1 MFILDLSIILL
12 LGFFSGFIMEK
23 IKIPKLI
30 GMIIIGI
37 LIGPSFLNIISNEMI
52 SYSANLRMIALV
64 IILTRSGLSI
74 DYKKLKKAGLS
85 AFLMCFLPALFEII
99 GVLVLGPLLL
109 KISIIESLLL
119 GSVLA
124 AVSPAIIVPR
134 MIKLKQ
140 EGYGNEK
147 GIADIILTGA
157 SIDDIFVIVL
167 FYAFLSLNQ
176 SNQIDGST
184 IIKIPFQIM
193 LGLFIGLLSG
203 FLISMI
209 FKIVKTNLT
218 SKIIIVFSVSLL
230 LVGLEDLL
238 KHYIPYSGLVA
249 VIALGMMILIKDY
262 DTACEIENSY
272 KKIWQ
277 VFEIILFVLVGI
289 SLNFS
294 EALTY
299 GFMPALVIIGALIF
313 RMIGVFISL
322 IFSDLNKNEK
332 VFVMIS
338 YIAKATVQASIGPIA
353 LANNLPVGNLV
364 LTVAVL
370 SILISAPI
378 GALCIDLSYK
388 KLLTDDQI
396 IVI

>member
-1 MFILDLSIILL
+1 MFILDLAIILI
-12 LGFFSGFIMEK
+12 LGFISGFIMEK
-23 IKIPKLI
+23 IKLPKII

-37 LIGPSFLNIISNEMI
+37 LIGPSFLNIISSEMI
-52 SYSANLRMIALV
+52 SQSANLRMIALV

-85 AFLMCFLPALFEII
+85 AFLMCFIPAVFEII

-124 AVSPAIIVPR
+124 AVSPAIVVPR
-134 MIKLKQ
+134 MIKIKQ
-140 EGYGNEK
+140 EGYGIKK
-147 GIADIILTGA
+147 GISDIILTGA
-157 SIDDIFVIVL
+157 SLDDIFVIVL
-167 FYAFLSLNQ
+167 FYAFLSLHH
-176 SNQIDGST
+176 SNQIDLNT
-184 IIKIPFQIM
+184 FIKIPVQII
-193 LGLFIGLLSG
+193 LGVFIGLISG
-203 FLISMI
+203 YLISVI
-209 FKIVKTNLT
+209 FKKVKTNLT
-218 SKIIIVFSVSLL
+218 SKIIIVFSISLL
-230 LVGLEDLL
+230 LVGLEELL
-238 KHYIPYSGLVA
+238 KYYFPFSGLVS
-249 VIALGMMILIKDY
+249 VIALGMMILIKDN
-262 DTACEIENSY
+262 DTACEIENGY

-289 SLNFS
+289 SLNFN
-294 EALTY
+294 EALSY
-299 GFMPALVIIGALIF
+299 GFMPILVIIGALIF
-313 RMIGVFISL
+313 RMIGAYVSL
-322 IFSDLNKNEK
+322 IFSDLSKNEK

-378 GALCIDLSYK
+378 GALLIDKSYQ
-388 KLLTDDQI
+388 KLLKKEN
-396 IVI
+396 